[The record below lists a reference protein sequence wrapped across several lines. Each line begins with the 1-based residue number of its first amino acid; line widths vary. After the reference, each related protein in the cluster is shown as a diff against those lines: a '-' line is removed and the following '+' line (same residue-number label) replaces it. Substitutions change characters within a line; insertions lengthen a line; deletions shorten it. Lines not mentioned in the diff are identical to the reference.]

1 MLLFS
6 FSLSSNFCL
15 LSYCL
20 YFVLKQTSFVLLLF
34 LKNFPLFLVSIQH
47 LFLLIFSFLSF
58 PSDFTCTFHFHSQ
71 ILSLFLFLPSAS
83 LVHLHIVTNS
93 NSFIILL
100 PLFYHLYSIFI
111 LYFLDYYPFLFI
123 FVYFHIAS
131 DPLTSKQSKK
141 TLSKQKT
148 ILLKIF
154 ILLIFLSDY
163 AILQT

>member
-1 MLLFS
+1 MYIPLSFPNSVSFS
-6 FSLSSNFCL
+6 FSS
-15 LSYCL
+15 
-20 YFVLKQTSFVLLLF
+20 
-34 LKNFPLFLVSIQH
+34 
-47 LFLLIFSFLSF
+47 FSFSR
-58 PSDFTCTFHFHSQ
+58 TF
-71 ILSLFLFLPSAS
+71 AYCD
-83 LVHLHIVTNS
+83 
-93 NSFIILL
+93 SFIILL
-100 PLFYHLYSIFI
+100 TLFYHLYSIFI
-111 LYFLDYYPFLFI
+111 LYFLDHYPFLFI